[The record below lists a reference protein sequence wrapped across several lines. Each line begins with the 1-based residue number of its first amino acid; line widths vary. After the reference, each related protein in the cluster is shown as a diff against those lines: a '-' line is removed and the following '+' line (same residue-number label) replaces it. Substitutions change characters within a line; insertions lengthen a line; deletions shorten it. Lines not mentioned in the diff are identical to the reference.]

1 MLNHYEC
8 EDATQTNVQNTST
21 ILSSLFFEYKY
32 EYEHGTQPNVQ
43 NTFPC
48 SLRLR
53 SLDLCRYDELVAQ
66 GIDLEQETTDDTTD
80 TEGTAASATVAVET
94 KEDGDKAERAES
106 DRLRSSSTTS
116 NSRQLSTASTT
127 AGGLV
132 EEEERSTG
140 DVDSKAYWHYLYS
153 MGWG

>member
-1 MLNHYEC
+1 MACKFYSTCNAKYHFETFKTSPLSLN
-8 EDATQTNVQNTST
+8 Q
-21 ILSSLFFEYKY
+21 Y
-32 EYEHGTQPNVQ
+32 EYEYGTQPNVQ

>member
-1 MLNHYEC
+1 MN
-8 EDATQTNVQNTST
+8 TNMEHNLTSKT
-21 ILSSLFFEYKY
+21 
-32 EYEHGTQPNVQ
+32 PC
-43 NTFPC
+43 PC

-116 NSRQLSTASTT
+116 TSRQLSTASTT

>member
-1 MLNHYEC
+1 MNLNEK
-8 EDATQTNVQNTST
+8 TQHKLTFKTSPLFSHLCSLNINMNTNT
-21 ILSSLFFEYKY
+21 
-32 EYEHGTQPNVQ
+32 EHNQRSKH
-43 NTFPC
+43 FPC

>member
-1 MLNHYEC
+1 MSLN
-8 EDATQTNVQNTST
+8 Q
-21 ILSSLFFEYKY
+21 Y
-32 EYEHGTQPNVQ
+32 EYEYGTQPNVQ
-43 NTFPC
+43 NTLPLFSP
-48 SLRLR
+48 SPFVG
-53 SLDLCRYDELVAQ
+53 SCRYDELVAQ